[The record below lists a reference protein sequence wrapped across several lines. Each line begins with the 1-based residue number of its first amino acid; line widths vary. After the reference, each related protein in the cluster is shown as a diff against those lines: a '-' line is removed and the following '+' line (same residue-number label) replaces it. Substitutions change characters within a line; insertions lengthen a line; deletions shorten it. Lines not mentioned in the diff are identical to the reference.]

1 MQKDYEPIVEHFD
14 NPTSQGTIPA
24 SMVANATE
32 MLDAQSG
39 NDSCLTG
46 AERT

>member
-1 MQKDYEPIVEHFD
+1 MQETYEPIVPIYHCK
-14 NPTSQGTIPA
+14 TVQVVVKA
-24 SMVANATE
+24 SMGSNATE
-32 MLDAQSG
+32 MLDAQSA